1 MDLYLLRHAIA
12 VERGAPGYEEDRVR
26 PLNPEGRR
34 KLRRVIRGMKS
45 LRLAFDV
52 LLTSPY
58 PRARETAEMVAAALR
73 AKRRLQDCAALAPG
87 GDPRRVVRE
96 LAAHARPKARV
107 LLVGH
112 EPDLS
117 RLAARLIGGPA
128 GLGLKWKK
136 AGLGKLLVRGRPRL
150 GACAE
155 LEWLLTPRQLMQ
167 LA

>member
-1 MDLYLLRHAIA
+1 M
-12 VERGAPGYEEDRVR
+12 APWSMNTTR
-26 PLNPEGRR
+26 
-34 KLRRVIRGMKS
+34 S
-45 LRLAFDV
+45 
-52 LLTSPY
+52 
-58 PRARETAEMVAAALR
+58 AALR
-73 AKRRLQDCAALAPG
+73 AKRRLHDCAALAPG
-87 GDPRRVVRE
+87 GDPRQVIRA

-136 AGLGKLLVRGRPRL
+136 AGLGKLVLPGKPRL